1 MQQKYM
7 TEAEKGYKCPDSGD
21 CFNCELRKTKCIVY
35 SKEGQKKYKKWLKK
49 QLEEKG
55 EHK

>member
-7 TEAEKGYKCPDSGD
+7 TKAEKGYKCPDLED

-55 EHK
+55 EYK